1 MIGTKSQGSIGCQ
14 HSMDVKPTV
23 LRLDCPVV
31 IYYPFLHMD
40 ITSRH
45 WLTINSTEFSY
56 FPSRPVTVI
65 SHHLS
70 VPETMAASNLH
81 HVNYDLSQ
89 GIGFFAQHWSP
100 FPDIISLPVQPSCL
114 AVLHKHLHRV
124 SSIHVWYQKSACTRT
139 EERRTQREV
148 LSFINIHLRFHITCV
163 SSIVLFEINI
173 WCWMFLYI
181 LKKTKKKTR
190 DKKKKEEKKD
200 IKQPKSCPGFNNLYY

>member
-45 WLTINSTEFSY
+45 WLTINFTEFSY

-89 GIGFFAQHWSP
+89 GIGFSP
-100 FPDIISLPVQPSCL
+100 SIGHPFRTSFHYRFNLLCL

>member
-1 MIGTKSQGSIGCQ
+1 MIGTKSQGSICCQ

-89 GIGFFAQHWSP
+89 GIGFSPSIGHPFRTSFHYRFNLLVWPFSTSTCTGCHQSTFDTKNPHVLAQRK
-100 FPDIISLPVQPSCL
+100 DG
-114 AVLHKHLHRV
+114 HRG
-124 SSIHVWYQKSACTRT
+124 KCSALLT
-139 EERRTQREV
+139 
-148 LSFINIHLRFHITCV
+148 FTC
-163 SSIVLFEINI
+163 
-173 WCWMFLYI
+173 
-181 LKKTKKKTR
+181 
-190 DKKKKEEKKD
+190 
-200 IKQPKSCPGFNNLYY
+200 GFT

>member
-1 MIGTKSQGSIGCQ
+1 MIGTKSQGSICCQ

-89 GIGFFAQHWSP
+89 GIVFFAQHWSP
-100 FPDIISLPVQPSCL
+100 FPDIISLPVQPSL
-114 AVLHKHLHRV
+114 SGRSPQAPAQGVINPRLIPKIRMYSHRG
-124 SSIHVWYQKSACTRT
+124 KTDTEGSA
-139 EERRTQREV
+139 Q
-148 LSFINIHLRFHITCV
+148 
-163 SSIVLFEINI
+163 
-173 WCWMFLYI
+173 LY
-181 LKKTKKKTR
+181 
-190 DKKKKEEKKD
+190 
-200 IKQPKSCPGFNNLYY
+200 